1 MRAASEGPH
10 KHEGPPGTRAHN
22 RPVASRPWH
31 DRRMTAPGTGDD
43 DARAAAADLVELLR
57 ATVAE
62 LRARRAPD
70 EALAE
75 VRAKRSFGPI
85 KRQPA
90 MVPVGRAWRL
100 GVLLLSADGSLRRT
114 GSITRAV
121 EPTRSQG
128 LDSGVEARKEARRQ
142 AVRAFEEGDAVDY
155 DWEPIALDAASLAR
169 GSGPLSL
176 RGREIRV
183 QWGPAAHETRSLDAF
198 LADRIE
204 VLGIG

>member
-1 MRAASEGPH
+1 
-10 KHEGPPGTRAHN
+10 
-22 RPVASRPWH
+22 
-31 DRRMTAPGTGDD
+31 MTASGSGGDD
-43 DARAAAADLVELLR
+43 DARAAAAELADLLARTVTELQ
-57 ATVAE
+57 
-62 LRARRAPD
+62 ARRAPD

-75 VRAKRSFGPI
+75 IRAKRSFGPI

-142 AVRAFEEGDAVDY
+142 AVRAFAEGDAVDY
-155 DWEPIALDAASLAR
+155 DWEPIALDAESLAR

-176 RGREIRV
+176 RGRELRV
-183 QWGPAAHETRSLDAF
+183 QWGPAAHETRGLAAY
-198 LADRIE
+198 LADRID
-204 VLGIG
+204 VLGMG

>member
-1 MRAASEGPH
+1 MSAS
-10 KHEGPPGTRAHN
+10 GT
-22 RPVASRPWH
+22 V
-31 DRRMTAPGTGDD
+31 DD
-43 DARAAAADLVELLR
+43 DARAAAADLAELLR

-62 LRARRAPD
+62 LQARAAPD

-142 AVRAFEEGDAVDY
+142 AVKAFAEGDAVDY
-155 DWEPIALDAASLAR
+155 DWEPIALDAESLAR

-176 RGREIRV
+176 HGRELRV
-183 QWGPAAHETRSLDAF
+183 QWGPAAHETRALAAY

-204 VLGIG
+204 VLGMG

>member
-1 MRAASEGPH
+1 
-10 KHEGPPGTRAHN
+10 
-22 RPVASRPWH
+22 
-31 DRRMTAPGTGDD
+31 MTAPGTGDD

-155 DWEPIALDAASLAR
+155 DWKPIALDAASLAR

-183 QWGPAAHETRSLDAF
+183 QWGPAAHETRSLDAY

>member
-1 MRAASEGPH
+1 
-10 KHEGPPGTRAHN
+10 
-22 RPVASRPWH
+22 
-31 DRRMTAPGTGDD
+31 MTASGPGGDD
-43 DARAAAADLVELLR
+43 DARAAAAELAELLAR
-57 ATVAE
+57 TVAE
-62 LRARRAPD
+62 LRRRGAPD

-142 AVRAFEEGDAVDY
+142 AVRAFAEGDAVDY
-155 DWEPIALDAASLAR
+155 DWEPIAL
-169 GSGPLSL
+169 
-176 RGREIRV
+176 RV
-183 QWGPAAHETRSLDAF
+183 QWGPAVHETRALAAY

-204 VLGIG
+204 VLGMG